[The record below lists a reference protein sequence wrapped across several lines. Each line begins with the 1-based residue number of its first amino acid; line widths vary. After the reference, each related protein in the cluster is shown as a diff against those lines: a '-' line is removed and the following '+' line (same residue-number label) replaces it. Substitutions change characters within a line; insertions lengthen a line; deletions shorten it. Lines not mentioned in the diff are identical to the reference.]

1 MEASYLVSDV
11 ALNEPGKR
19 VLLLGNEAVA
29 RGALEAG
36 VGFASGYPGTP
47 ASEVL
52 DTLVEVAREFPGLVA
67 QYSANEYV
75 ALETAIGASWS
86 GVRALCAMKM
96 VGMNVASDPLFTLC
110 YCGVGPGG
118 GLVIVNG
125 GDPSCISSTN
135 EQDNRYYGLHAHMP
149 VVEPSNPQ
157 ECKDF
162 TSTAFSISEEFDVP
176 VMLNMTARTSHSL
189 GPVVLGN
196 LKPPKEEGYFVK
208 NWGKYFSALVIAV
221 SNKQKLLRN
230 MARLAEDYAY
240 RTPLNRVLEG
250 SRKIGI
256 VTSGVSYNYTLEALD
271 MLKLYD
277 VPILKLGMVYPLSK
291 KLVAEFAENLEKIVV
306 MEELEGFLEDEL
318 KKIAYDEGLSVK
330 IVGKALFS
338 PAGELSV
345 DDALVAYSKVFGV
358 ESPINPQELAL
369 KTLGFS
375 SLLMMRTPGFC
386 PGCSHRATL
395 YAIKK
400 AVEGKGYDIVWGGDI
415 GCYANASLPPF
426 NMSDF
431 MVCMSAG
438 VSIASGISF
447 KSKKQKVVAF
457 IGDSTF
463 FHTGMPAVLN
473 AVWNKADIL
482 IVVMDNGWTAMTGHQ
497 PHPGTGLSATGKA
510 KAVDIAEVCK
520 ALGADYVRV
529 VDPFNLKQAISVFDE
544 AFKRS
549 GVRVVVSRQEC
560 VLQVKRRVREIEAEK
575 KRKGIEEFYEVA
587 EHICIFCEECL
598 KVFGCPAI
606 VVGEFEGRKVSKIDL
621 GRCVNCSVCKQL
633 CKGCAITHTKIWR
646 NASILEEAKA

>member
-1 MEASYLVSDV
+1 MVSDV
-11 ALNEPGKR
+11 ALNAPGKR

-52 DTLVEVAREFPGLVA
+52 DTLVEVAKEFPGLVS
-67 QYSANEYV
+67 QYSTNEYV
-75 ALETAIGASWS
+75 ALETAVGASWS

-162 TSTAFSISEEFDVP
+162 TLTAFSISEEFDVP

-189 GPVVLGN
+189 GPVVLGE

-240 RTPLNRVLEG
+240 RTPLNRILEG
-250 SRKIGI
+250 GRRIGI

-277 VPILKLGMVYPLSK
+277 VPILKLGLVYPLSK
-291 KLVAEFAENLEKIVV
+291 KLVAEFAENLDKIVV

-318 KKIAYDEGLSVK
+318 KKIAYDEDLSVK
-330 IVGKALFS
+330 IVGKEIFS

-345 DDALVAYSKVFGV
+345 DDALVAYSKVFGLDP
-358 ESPINPQELAL
+358 PINPQELAL

-375 SLLMMRTPGFC
+375 SLLLMRTPGFC

-447 KSKKQKVVAF
+447 KSKKQKAVAF

-473 AVWNKADIL
+473 AVWNNADIL

-497 PHPGTGLSATGKA
+497 PHPGTGLSAAGKA
-510 KAVDIAEVCK
+510 KAVDIAEVCR
-520 ALGADYVRV
+520 ALGVDYVRV
-529 VDPFNLKQAISVFDE
+529 VDPFNLKHAISVFDE
-544 AFKRS
+544 AFKRR

-560 VLQVKRRVREIEAEK
+560 VLQAKRRMREIEAEK
-575 KRKGIEEFYEVA
+575 KRRGIEEFYEVA

-598 KVFGCPAI
+598 KAFGCPAI
-606 VVGEFEGRKVSKIDL
+606 VVGEFEGKKVSKIDL

-633 CKGCAITHTKIWR
+633 CKGCAITHTKIWK
-646 NASILEEAKA
+646 NTSILEEARA